1 MGYMFTAYAGEA
13 LNVRDGNIEPGWDV
27 YAPLNR
33 LHPERERKTVPA
45 PWFYNPLHDLESV
58 FWLIAYY
65 ILSRDIYLPDG
76 LDWPSSFQQ
85 ESETARAAR
94 IKAQYQII
102 EPLFI
107 QRDSYSRL
115 HILRS
120 FQDLHRQLTEAPLHP
135 ALQEI
140 GNHLVQ
146 VRNALIDQFLISEKT
161 LPIPLDNA
169 SSVADDLHKQFG
181 RILHDMRCDLMKNHV
196 FDVRCRPISAVY
208 ATIAANETA
217 RKEEKKKAMYKRT
230 AAARKELADKEA
242 RLAKESGVVFED
254 IPGLYDS
261 STSKTPLRVA
271 DRLRRSQRIASS
283 VAQSTNVEERNS
295 SKNEKSEATHRYT
308 NHKFAEG
315 PPARTIR
322 VKRKHGSEGDASST
336 RKVSRVATNATS
348 VSPLNV
354 PSRPKRGSPEQSPL
368 R

>member
-1 MGYMFTAYAGEA
+1 MVYMFTAYAGGA
-13 LNVRDGNIEPGWDV
+13 RNVMDDNIEPGWDV

-58 FWLIAYY
+58 FWLISYY

-102 EPLFI
+102 ESLFI
-107 QRDSYSRL
+107 QRDSCSRL
-115 HILRS
+115 HLLRS

-140 GNHLVQ
+140 GNYLVQ
-146 VRNALIDQFLISEKT
+146 VRDALVYQFLISEKM

-169 SSVADDLHKQFG
+169 SSIADDLHKQFG
-181 RILHDMRCDLMKNHV
+181 SILHDMRCDLMKNHV
-196 FDVRCRPISAVY
+196 FDVRCRPLSAVY
-208 ATIAANETA
+208 ATIMANETA
-217 RKEEKKKAMYKRT
+217 RKEEKKKDMYKRT
-230 AAARKELADKEA
+230 AVARKELADKEA

-261 STSKTPLRVA
+261 RTSKKPIA
-271 DRLRRSQRIASS
+271 DGLRRSQRIASS

-295 SKNEKSEATHRYT
+295 SKNEKSEATLRYP
-308 NHKFAEG
+308 NRRFAEG

-322 VKRKHGSEGDASST
+322 TKRKHESEGDASSGPT
-336 RKVSRVATNATS
+336 RKVCRVATKATS
-348 VSPLNV
+348 VSHPNV